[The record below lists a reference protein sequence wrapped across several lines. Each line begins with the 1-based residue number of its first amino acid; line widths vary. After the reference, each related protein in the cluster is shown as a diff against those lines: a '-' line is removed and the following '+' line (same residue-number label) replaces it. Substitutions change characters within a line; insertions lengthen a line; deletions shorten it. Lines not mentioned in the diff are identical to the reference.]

1 MAKMVMELHI
11 PVLFVTAEY
20 MYVDVNESSLII

>member
-1 MAKMVMELHI
+1 MANMAMELHI

-20 MYVDVNESSLII
+20 MYVDVNESSFK